1 MKLERRH
8 FRRIACLAMATV
20 VCAGISQA
28 RALGADVLSWAGPIV
43 DSAIPNGTAVKSTV
57 ADRFA
62 HPPAAGGEGEP
73 TAGSGSTWV
82 YDKAH
87 GIAAWLENG
96 DLTGS
101 EILYVSSPPGS
112 LPSRD
117 LSNVVSV
124 RGLHLGMTPAEAAK
138 VLGVS
143 TSAVHTMSGIPTLY
157 TATHA
162 PPCPTGPE
170 GSCDIDA
177 VIKFKAGHAYSIG
190 LWH

>member
-1 MKLERRH
+1 MKHERRY
-8 FRRIACLAMATV
+8 FRPIASLGVATFLCV
-20 VCAGISQA
+20 GALNA
-28 RALGADVLSWAGPIV
+28 RVLGADLLAWAGPIV
-43 DSAIPNGTAVKSTV
+43 DSAIPNGTAIKSTV

-62 HPPAAGGEGEP
+62 HPPAAGGEGES

-82 YDKAH
+82 YDRAH

-117 LSNVVSV
+117 LSHVVSV

-138 VLGVS
+138 IMGVS
-143 TSAVHTMSGIPTLY
+143 TSAVRPMSGVLTLF

-177 VIKFKAGHAYSIG
+177 VIKFKGGHAYSIG